1 MDMVGSVKFG
11 GSDVQNLINLN
22 PPQSYDEFLAQSV
35 TGLVNGADESAPAIL
50 YGGFGPFIN
59 IAVGH
64 SFTIILPG
72 VNSGNPVTV
81 TVLVSDIVNI
91 SGNPVLTTS
100 RVASMINTALGP
112 FGVSTP
118 VAENIKGQLV
128 LTSADT
134 LGRTYGDEAFVTIT
148 DVTIGTLTKL
158 GFATSPSVS
167 NGITAP
173 RRGIITVSRDGL
185 GGHVSLRRDDQT
197 PAVTFNTALITF
209 PAPLGYLRYTE
220 EVPPAQP
227 VYARLREFPGPHING
242 ERFELSFF
250 RKGFLRPSLITY
262 RSDFSSLLAADT
274 VTINIFDPVRGLNQN
289 VPVTFSPVPTS
300 PQNVVNLVNT
310 QWNNRTFIDTGYM
323 AGAATV
329 KSELSGPYS
338 FGISE
343 SFFISFQTTLPIQV
357 TPGPSVVTVSEL
369 IASIQAAI
377 VGAGAAVQGQAV
389 QVIDPVTNQLKVVIK
404 SLDTSGPGST
414 LTVYPGNPGGSSPAG
429 YMVTLEKIGLVPG
442 TFKGSSIAAL
452 YGNDEIVFSNPSHIE
467 NSSITITGL
476 APVMSKLGFSA
487 SPVSSVSTL
496 GVEPTPAPFVH
507 TLIPEMME
515 LGEVPNGTDTIV
527 QQFLSINDFP
537 PINPLGG
544 TSNFGSSPVIGPDGL
559 IIPNIIPKH
568 FPFMAVGQLD
578 LGKQLTG
585 SASDQLKPRVTA
597 SFNLSLG
604 PTLLL
609 ETTSILGNNQVR
621 TRLYQFGNTPG
632 ITIETWNATYDGT
645 NYIKDVAGLISTRIL
660 KWEGSVIYSSRPD
673 ILNAPWTEFDWT
685 SPVLVSPWD
694 RSFGDPRIGT
704 PLFSLGDPFH
714 ESLEQNV
721 YVPRLQINLKDST
734 FSLVTQGLNLTAT
747 STALRSYYFAS
758 TTGSSS
764 IDTVN
769 AYLDNLGNWNK
780 DVPGI
785 GAATTVLD
793 DYSFFGLPSFRISL
807 KEPGN
812 DAPWTGWDSTPYFTY
827 SSPTYL
833 TKPLPTGAV
842 NFMLSPLKA
851 QSVRRGTPVPYV
863 NILAAGPLS
872 LVCVEG
878 SDRFIFNIGVA
889 CLVNLIDMSTNLTY
903 TIGDDFEVIISHT
916 LAGAQVTPGPSAWG
930 PSIIWENPND
940 GWLSDAVGSVD
951 VYKFIS
957 LGFDSSLTSC
967 ILLGSVKR
975 YFVF

>member
-1 MDMVGSVKFG
+1 
-11 GSDVQNLINLN
+11 
-22 PPQSYDEFLAQSV
+22 
-35 TGLVNGADESAPAIL
+35 
-50 YGGFGPFIN
+50 
-59 IAVGH
+59 
-64 SFTIILPG
+64 
-72 VNSGNPVTV
+72 
-81 TVLVSDIVNI
+81 
-91 SGNPVLTTS
+91 
-100 RVASMINTALGP
+100 MINTALGP
-112 FGVSTP
+112 FSVSTP
-118 VAENIKGQLV
+118 VAENVKGQLV

-134 LGRTYGDEAFVTIT
+134 LGRTYGEEAFVTIT

-158 GFATSPSVS
+158 GFATSPSTS

-173 RRGIITVSRDGL
+173 KRGIITVSSDGL
-185 GGHVSLRRDDQT
+185 GGHVALRRDDQT
-197 PAVTFNTALITF
+197 PAVTFNPALITF
-209 PAPLGYLRYTE
+209 PAPSGYLRYTE

-310 QWNNRTFIDTGYM
+310 QWNNRTLIDTGYL
-323 AGAATV
+323 AGSATV
-329 KSELSGPYS
+329 KSDLSGPYS
-338 FGISE
+338 FGVSE

-357 TPGPSVVTVSEL
+357 IPDPSVVTVSEL
-369 IASIQAAI
+369 VASIQAAI
-377 VGAGAAVQGQAV
+377 VGAGAAAQGQAV
-389 QVIDPVTNQLKVVIK
+389 QVLDPVTNQLKVVIK
-404 SLDTSGPGST
+404 SLDTSGSGST
-414 LTVYPGNPGGSSPAG
+414 LTVYPGNPGGSSPAD

-442 TFKGSSIAAL
+442 VFKGSSIAAL

-476 APVMSKLGFSA
+476 APVMSKLGFSS

-515 LGEVPNGTDTIV
+515 LGEVPDGTDTII
-527 QQFLSINDFP
+527 QQFLSTNDFP

-559 IIPNIIPKH
+559 IIPNVIPKH

-597 SFNLSLG
+597 SFDASLG

-609 ETTSILGNNQVR
+609 ETTSILGDNQVR
-621 TRLYQFGNTPG
+621 TRLYQSAPG

-645 NYIKDVAGLISTRIL
+645 NYTKDVAGLVATRIL
-660 KWEGSVIYSSRPD
+660 VWEGTTQYSTRPAA
-673 ILNAPWTEFDWT
+673 LNTSWTEFDWT
-685 SPVLVSPWD
+685 SPVTISPSD
-694 RSFGDPRIGT
+694 ISSGDPRVGT

-721 YVPRLQINLKDST
+721 YVPRFQVNLKDST
-734 FSLVTQGLNLTAT
+734 FSLITQGLNFTAT

-758 TTGSSS
+758 TTGSFST
-764 IDTVN
+764 DTVN
-769 AYLDNLGNWNK
+769 AFQDNLGNWNK
-780 DVPGI
+780 DVSGV
-785 GAATTVLD
+785 GAVSILSTD
-793 DYSFFGLPSFRISL
+793 LPSYSIAFRQV
-807 KEPGN
+807 GN
-812 DAPWTGWDSTPYFTY
+812 NAPWTAWDVIPYFTY
-827 SSPTYL
+827 ADPAF
-833 TKPLPTGAV
+833 PTGAV
-842 NFMLSPLKA
+842 NAMPSPLKV
-851 QSVRRGTPVPYV
+851 QSVRRGTPIPFT

-916 LAGAQVTPGPSAWG
+916 LAGAQVTPDPSAWG

-957 LGFDSSLTSC
+957 VGFDSSLASRL
-967 ILLGSVKR
+967 LLGSVKR
-975 YFVF
+975 YKV